1 MKTRFVQRLAVVSAA
16 ALISL
21 SGTAALA
28 QPGPHGPHGGDFSFG
43 IAAVKDQLNLN
54 TSQQTMW
61 DSAVAQTKSARD
73 SGRANMQR
81 IKDAMTAELAKTE
94 PDLAAVAAV
103 ADDVQATN
111 TALRR
116 QVRSTWL
123 ALYATFSPDQK
134 AVVKNAIQQRV
145 SRMESFRQK
154 WLQRHGG

>member
-1 MKTRFVQRLAVVSAA
+1 MTALFVQRLAVMSAA

-43 IAAVKDQLNLN
+43 IAALKDQLSLN

-61 DSAVAQTKSARD
+61 DSAVAQTKAARD
-73 SGRANMQR
+73 TGRANMQR
-81 IKDAMTAELAKTE
+81 IKDAMTTELAKAE

-111 TALRR
+111 TASRK

-123 ALYATFSPDQK
+123 ALGRA
-134 AVVKNAIQQRV
+134 AGRERA
-145 SRMESFRQK
+145 
-154 WLQRHGG
+154 